1 VLQKVIFVGPAIF
14 LNRVAVSELARDARA
29 LAKRV
34 TSKKYS
40 SPQQH
45 HRVPSF
51 LSASPSIMN
60 YDAMLKRQA
69 DASTPE
75 ELPERKRQRSASAS
89 SEDSDGAS
97 SIPPY
102 DLDECLEEISFK
114 KGPDRLHEMLIQ
126 LAKEDPDVALQ
137 IRREFHGIENPRLF
151 NNDFSGYVEDVLSV
165 VNEDGRNF
173 PSGHP
178 IFDYADALPTIRNS
192 VRNIGQEAKSKRASW
207 RSKRAALEAL
217 VKIDDAISRCKFG
230 EKLRAAYYQDKAM
243 DVAVSKIIPSIL
255 EADRAKVMK
264 PKPGGSSL
272 QAGLYAMSEKFLPQ
286 YIHMHSEIAT
296 LDQ

>member
-1 VLQKVIFVGPAIF
+1 
-14 LNRVAVSELARDARA
+14 
-29 LAKRV
+29 
-34 TSKKYS
+34 
-40 SPQQH
+40 
-45 HRVPSF
+45 
-51 LSASPSIMN
+51 MN
-60 YDAMLKRQA
+60 YDAMLKRSA

-75 ELPERKRQRSASAS
+75 KLQQRKRQRSASAS
-89 SEDSDGAS
+89 SDDSDGAS

-126 LAKEDPDVALQ
+126 LAKEDPDIALQ

-151 NNDFSGYVEDVLSV
+151 DNDFSGYVEDVLSI

-192 VRNIGQEAKSKRASW
+192 IRNIGQEAKSKRASW

-217 VKIDDAISRCKFG
+217 VKMDDAISRCKFG
-230 EKLRAAYYQDKAM
+230 DNLRAAYYKDKAM
-243 DVAVSKIIPSIL
+243 DVAISKIIPSIL

-272 QAGLYAMSEKFLPQ
+272 QADLYTMSEKFLPL